1 MNGHDPARRPRPRR
15 GLYEDEF
22 WRYVQEGAVRLQ
34 RSPNGRFRYPPS
46 AVDPETLDPNFE
58 WVPIQGTGTLLAW
71 TVFHR
76 QYLPGLPTPYTVAA
90 VRTTEGPVLV
100 ANVVDADPHQLAHG
114 MDMVLRYEA
123 AGSAGDEWQIFQWTP
138 AASRAVPTTTEE
150 HE

>member
-1 MNGHDPARRPRPRR
+1 VSGPDPVNRPRPRP

-34 RSPNGRFRYPPS
+34 RSSNGRFRYPPS
-46 AVDPETLDPNFE
+46 AVDPETLDPCFE
-58 WVPIQGTGTLLAW
+58 WVPVQGTGTLVAW

-90 VRTTEGPVLV
+90 VRTSEGPILL
-100 ANVVDADPHQLAHG
+100 ANVVGADPRELAHG

-123 AGSAGDEWQIFQWTP
+123 AGSAGDEWQIFQWAP
-138 AASRAVPTTTEE
+138 AASRPLPTTKEQE
-150 HE
+150 